1 METNYHGGH
10 RERLKKRF
18 LNDGM
23 EHMEKQ
29 EILEMMLFFSIP
41 RRDTNALSHELLNKF
56 GSISTLL
63 DAPID
68 ILRQNGLSEST
79 IAYLKMIPDLCRL
92 YMEEKRENR
101 HTNLSLTSIA
111 EIVQSKFI
119 GRTEEAVL
127 LMLLDSA
134 RKSLFCEIVNRGSVN
149 GCEIYSRKMLEIAIA
164 NKAAYAIIAHNHPSG
179 SLLPSKEDILT
190 TRELFKAFSTVKI
203 ELLDHII
210 VSNDGFFSFRET
222 GFMEI

>member
-1 METNYHGGH
+1 METNCHGGH

-18 LNDGM
+18 LTDGI
-23 EHMEKQ
+23 EHMEKH

-41 RRDTNALSHELLNKF
+41 RRDTNPLAHELLAKF

-79 IAYLKMIPDLCRL
+79 IAYLKMIPELCRL
-92 YMEEKRENR
+92 YMEEKKEN
-101 HTNLSLTSIA
+101 HNTNLTLTSIA

-134 RKSLFCEIVNRGSVN
+134 RKSLFCEIVNHGSVS

-164 NKAAYAIIAHNHPSG
+164 NKATYAIIAHNHPSG

-190 TRELFKAFSTVKI
+190 TRKLSKAFFTVRI

-210 VSNDGFFSFRET
+210 VSDEGYFSFQET
-222 GFMEI
+222 GFMEN